1 MIKFFEYIAR
11 KKKLIIS
18 LVIAAAL
25 LSIIIFSSHGLITRI
40 GLEID
45 NSKYRDKITSETN
58 IRDSINKRIEL
69 LRTDIT
75 EIERIA
81 RENFGMIKPG
91 EKVYFV
97 RDTDSVKT
105 NTLPGD

>member
-1 MIKFFEYIAR
+1 MRRKRLFIGLLIA
-11 KKKLIIS
+11 
-18 LVIAAAL
+18 VAL
-25 LSIIIFSSHGLITRI
+25 MSIVVFSSHGLITRI

-45 NSKYRDKITSETN
+45 NTDYRKKIQNEID

-97 RDTDSVKT
+97 RDTDSVKI
-105 NTLPGD
+105 NLDKGE